1 MLVSR
6 RFLPPTHLLNAFEA
20 AARTESFSM
29 AARELSLT
37 QSAVSRQIQALEKL
51 LEVPLFVRARQ
62 KVSLTDAGKA
72 YADQIREALQL
83 IASASVNLQTNPAG
97 GILNLAILPTFG
109 TRWLAPRLPDFLSA
123 APGITINLSTRME
136 PFDFS
141 QERLDAAIH
150 FGKPDWPDTEM
161 KYLMGETVIPA
172 CSPSLMAKHAPI
184 SLQNLEQI
192 PLLHLESRPEAWK
205 NWCKKQDIS
214 FENKGGMIFD
224 QFATATNAAL
234 SGIGVALLPTFLIEQ
249 ELKSGTLVPAID
261 LPIKSEEAY
270 YLVWPKERTRLP
282 PLIAFRE
289 WISNA
294 AEPDKN

>member
-1 MLVSR
+1 MLISR
-6 RFLPPTHLLNAFEA
+6 RYLPPTHLLNAFET
-20 AARTESFSM
+20 AARKGNFSE
-29 AARELSLT
+29 AARELNLT

-51 LEVPLFVRARQ
+51 LEVQLFVRKRQ
-62 KVSLTDAGKA
+62 KVYLSDAGKA

-83 IASASVNLQTNPAG
+83 IASASVNLQTNPDG

-150 FGKPDWPDTEM
+150 FGKPDWPDTNM
-161 KYLMGETVIPA
+161 IHLMGETVLPA
-172 CSPSLMAKHAPI
+172 CSPSFMAQYGPI
-184 SLQNLEQI
+184 SLQNLDQI
-192 PLLHLESRPEAWK
+192 PLLHLESRPDAWI
-205 NWCKKQDIS
+205 NWCRNQNVKYD
-214 FENKGGMIFD
+214 NKGGMIFD

-234 SGIGVALLPTFLIEQ
+234 SGLGMALLPTFLIGQ
-249 ELKSGTLVPAID
+249 ELKTGALLPAIN

-270 YLVWPKERTRLP
+270 YLVWPKERDRFP
-282 PLIAFRE
+282 PLVAFRK
-289 WISNA
+289 WILSTSKS
-294 AEPDKN
+294 EEI